1 MNDKTIRIAFIGAGD
16 IAFLHG
22 AAIGRSPGMELAGL
36 WSPDERL
43 NAEKSEL
50 FGCQIYDSVDA
61 LINDPSIDAVF
72 VLTPMETH
80 HFYTMMVIDAGKHV
94 LVEKPAAVTI
104 AELEEMRDAAASR
117 GVAIMPGHNYIH
129 EDSLRRTKIMID
141 DGRLGDIAQGYI
153 MFNIDHP
160 EEVARRYPGVI
171 RQLMVHHL
179 YILLY
184 LVGKPVS
191 LSAMKS
197 VLSYETHT
205 EEDLAMV
212 TLRLANGGLVHIGA
226 SFANDDHSSDAWS
239 FFVKVMGTKGSTR
252 FSYNDW
258 VENAKAVVHSHTYS
272 AYHFHIENEVR
283 FFIDECVRKGTPP
296 PSTIDDAIICLR
308 IIEAIEDAIARR
320 CEVDLE
326 IF

>member
-1 MNDKTIRIAFIGAGD
+1 MYDRLIRIAFIGAGD

-22 AAIGRSPGMELAGL
+22 AAIGRLPGMELAGL
-36 WSPDERL
+36 WSPDGNL
-43 NAEKSEL
+43 NREKSEL
-50 FGCQIYDSVDA
+50 FGCSVYD
-61 LINDPSIDAVF
+61 SIDALVDDPAIDVIF
-72 VLTPMETH
+72 VLTPMESH
-80 HFYTMMVIDAGKHV
+80 HHYAMMAMDAGKHV
-94 LVEKPAAVTI
+94 LVEKPVAVTI
-104 AELEEMRDAAASR
+104 AELEDLRDTAKSR

-141 DGRLGDIAQGYI
+141 DGRLGDIAQVYI

-160 EEVARRYPGVI
+160 EEVACRYPGVI
-171 RQLMVHHL
+171 RQLMIHHL

-197 VLSYETHT
+197 IFSYETHT
-205 EEDLAMV
+205 EDDLAMV
-212 TLRLANGGLVHIGA
+212 TMRLANGGLAHIGA

-296 PSTIDDAIICLR
+296 PSTIDDAITCLR
-308 IIEAIEDAIARR
+308 IVEAIEDAIDRR

-326 IF
+326 I